1 MRGPLVRRTRRPL
14 FGKRKLWD
22 EHTFTPAE
30 KRAFKRF
37 KTGAGRA
44 MGAIGAATTAY
55 DAYSLAR
62 RVGRNISNKRKWS
75 SYKEAPAPR
84 RPGFGG
90 LTPTQQSILRK
101 RKYRT
106 PTGQMSEDL
115 QRKVARHGK
124 YRAHKLSR
132 NRLKFATP
140 F

>member
-1 MRGPLVRRTRRPL
+1 MRGPLFRSRRPL
-14 FGKRKLWD
+14 WD
-22 EHTFTPAE
+22 KYTFTPAE

-44 MGAIGAATTAY
+44 MGVLGAATTAY

-62 RVGRNISNKRKWS
+62 RVGRNISNKRKWN
-75 SYKEAPAPR
+75 SYKEAPAS
-84 RPGFGG
+84 RPAGFSG
-90 LTPTQQSILRK
+90 LTPTQQSMLRK

-106 PTGQMSEDL
+106 PTGAMSEDL
-115 QRKVARHGK
+115 QRKIARHGK